1 VTRGASVL
9 LALLL
14 AAAGGGERRP
24 TAALSPAGALTI
36 TLPAELMRSQEVQ
49 QQLTSGLTTVFVV
62 DVNAEDGHRSTKGGA
77 RIDIR
82 FELWEEKYLVSLID
96 GTGQER
102 KLTFASEG
110 ALRQWWS
117 DNPLTV
123 TPPRPYGR
131 RVEVKVTLT
140 MLPFSSQEQ
149 SDTQRWLSRTLSA
162 SSARDADPSPAQSAE
177 LLRIIVQSSTRRR
190 PLLERQW
197 SVRAERDAPR

>member
-9 LALLL
+9 LALLV

-36 TLPAELMRSQEVQ
+36 TLPAELMRSPEVK

-62 DVNAEDGHRSTKGGA
+62 DVSAEDGQRTTKGGA
-77 RIDIR
+77 RVEIR
-82 FELWEEKYLVSLID
+82 FELWEEKYLLSLID
-96 GTGQER
+96 ATGQER
-102 KLTFASEG
+102 KLTFASEEG
-110 ALRQWWS
+110 LRQWWS
-117 DNPLTV
+117 ESPLTV
-123 TPPRPYGR
+123 TPPYPYGR
-131 RVEVKVTLT
+131 RVEVKVKLT

-162 SSARDADPSPAQSAE
+162 SGARDAEPSPAQSAE

-197 SVRAERDAPR
+197 SARAER